1 MEVNLF
7 KVVYKGNNGV
17 CLWWLVRLDFD
28 ELDLC
33 VYVIKF
39 ESLSDKDRINLDKLK
54 ELYCIYYFFMNIF
67 INVLDD
73 EDLYDLLEDRL
84 G

>member
-1 MEVNLF
+1 M
-7 KVVYKGNNGV
+7 

-54 ELYCIYYFFMNIF
+54 ELYCIYYFLMNIF

-73 EDLYDLLEDRL
+73 EDLFDLLEDRL